1 VNPCDRSLLFE
12 EILDAIR
19 EDSIGRCQHVEL
31 LPQENDLPVRRYTAA
46 EAALMHW
53 APRDS
58 ELLVNR
64 VLTECLI
71 RRVDIANPEGGYP

>member
-1 VNPCDRSLLFE
+1 V
-12 EILDAIR
+12 
-19 EDSIGRCQHVEL
+19 
-31 LPQENDLPVRRYTAA
+31 
-46 EAALMHW
+46 LMHW

-58 ELLVNR
+58 GLLVNR